1 MKISVEINS
10 TEKKLLAEISNRL
23 NVPAET
29 LASAVVRD
37 MLSRRDDDFLDA
49 ASRILR
55 KNEELYR
62 RLS

>member
-10 TEKKLLAEISNRL
+10 REKKRLAEIAKRL
-23 NVPAET
+23 NVPAEA

-37 MLSRRDDDFLDA
+37 MLTRRDDDFLDA